1 MTGPATVFDKPTDYI
16 GKSIPRSDASRL
28 LRGKGHYVDDIQ
40 LPRMVHA
47 VFLRA
52 PHAHAK
58 IISIDI
64 KEAEKAKGVIAIYT
78 GNDIAKHVEPYVGV
92 LSHLPGLR
100 SPAQYPLAVDV
111 ARWQGEPVAVVV
123 CSSRALGED
132 ALELINISYEFF
144 IKFF

>member
-1 MTGPATVFDKPTDYI
+1 MISQQTIF

-47 VFLRA
+47 VFLRS

-64 KEAEKAKGVIAIYT
+64 KEAEKAKG
-78 GNDIAKHVEPYVGV
+78 
-92 LSHLPGLR
+92 LPW
-100 SPAQYPLAVDV
+100 SP
-111 ARWQGEPVAVVV
+111 
-123 CSSRALGED
+123 SSSFL
-132 ALELINISYEFF
+132 NTFHSS
-144 IKFF
+144 